1 MEISSVVALGNSWDP
16 KKSASVLR
24 HGEQKVDASDVL
36 SFKEK
41 GFFDR
46 LLHTSMNSEPA
57 SATFF
62 SNQAISAL
70 NTQEMGFWSQR
81 LGDIATI
88 NQRTPAANSAIASRM
103 NLMV

>member
-1 MEISSVVALGNSWDP
+1 MEMSSVAALGASWEIGKSSSIP
-16 KKSASVLR
+16 KHV
-24 HGEQKVDASDVL
+24 EQKVDASDVL

-46 LLHTSMNSEPA
+46 LLHTSMNAEPA
-57 SATFF
+57 SVTFF

-88 NQRTPAANSAIASRM
+88 NRRASVANPAVASRM
-103 NLMV
+103 NLLV